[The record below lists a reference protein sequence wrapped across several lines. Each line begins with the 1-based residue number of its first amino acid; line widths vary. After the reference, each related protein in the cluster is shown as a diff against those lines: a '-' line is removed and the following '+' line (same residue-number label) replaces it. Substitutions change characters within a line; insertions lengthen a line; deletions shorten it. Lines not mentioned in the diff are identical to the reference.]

1 MGCFRTVARNP
12 TITFDVMNGAN
23 PTDPCAKNVISF
35 LVFEKPPTPPYETTS
50 KPFQIET
57 ARIHAIDQSSSSLKI
72 FPLGRTSS
80 RCRVWPS

>member
-1 MGCFRTVARNP
+1 MFLGLGCFRAQRTWAVFRTVARNP

-57 ARIHAIDQSSSSLKI
+57 ARIHAID
-72 FPLGRTSS
+72 
-80 RCRVWPS
+80 